1 MRPGKIIAWIAVVIA
16 AAFVLR
22 RVDPRVTHVIPV
34 ALNLALAAFFA
45 WTLRPGSQ
53 PMISRFAQR
62 ERGKLEPELVGYTR
76 GLTIVWVAFFVAM
89 AALAA
94 ALSLAGWTA
103 AWLAFVLVGNYAL
116 VALLLVGEWLYRRR
130 RFSHLTHAP
139 PSQMWRHARAEMKA
153 RRP

>member
-1 MRPGKIIAWIAVVIA
+1 MTAIAFA
-16 AAFVLR
+16 LR
-22 RVDPRVTHVIPV
+22 RIDPRVTQVIPV
-34 ALNLALAAFFA
+34 ALNLALAALFA

-53 PMISRFAQR
+53 PMISRFARR
-62 ERGKLEPELVGYTR
+62 ERGQREPELVGYTR
-76 GLTIVWVAFFVAM
+76 GLTVVWVAFFVAM

-94 ALSLAGWTA
+94 ALSLAGWTN

-116 VALLLVGEWLYRRR
+116 VAVLLVGEWLYRRR

-139 PSQMWRHARAEMKA
+139 PSQMWRHARAEMKG